1 MANPPIF
8 CESGQFWKP
17 TASITHMGQAGSGQ
31 ATKAVNQV
39 LAAGVAEAV
48 CEVLVF
54 SEQLNLPS
62 ERLLS
67 VLGAGAGGSWFLEQR
82 GESMLKDRF
91 EKGFKLALLIKT

>member
-1 MANPPIF
+1 
-8 CESGQFWKP
+8 
-17 TASITHMGQAGSGQ
+17 MGQAGSGQ

-67 VLGAGAGGSWFLEQR
+67 VLGAGAA
-82 GESMLKDRF
+82 GE
-91 EKGFKLALLIKT
+91 LLP